1 LTSTVLRSYLT
12 ITARRLNAPTDTAA
26 QRGPVAQMDW
36 AAIRAACAAEMWQRA
51 YSAAGPC
58 GGPDDAA
65 WCEAAAYIEARKAEA
80 LAALVA
86 AWKEARDAARP
97 EL

>member
-86 AWKEARDAARP
+86 AWRASKEDQG
-97 EL
+97 